1 MPVPPSLH
9 QRWAGWCAQRRA
21 ALEAAAAARKVPV
34 NLHPWTQPE
43 TAAEELARVT
53 LGDFPSM
60 ELAVTLLHHGLT
72 GQEPLSVSRIADRLG
87 RSFMEVGATLHAA
100 DMRARNNDV
109 LRAGLQPV
117 VEEIAESVLEVAE
130 ALVALRTSRS
140 WSAAKEERLVKTW
153 FFARKPI
160 QRFALSALWDGPV
173 AFACA
178 LMERRL
184 AALSA
189 SKDVA

>member
-1 MPVPPSLH
+1 MPAPSSLH
-9 QRWAGWCAQRRA
+9 QRWTDWRERRRA
-21 ALEAAAAARKVPV
+21 AFAAAADARKVPV
-34 NLHPWTQPE
+34 NLHPWTKPE
-43 TAAEELARVT
+43 TEAEEIARVT
-53 LGDFPSM
+53 LGSFLSV

-72 GQEPLSVSRIADRLG
+72 GQDPLSVSRVADRLG

-100 DMRARNNDV
+100 EMRARNNAA

-117 VEEIAESVLEVAE
+117 VDEIAESVLEVAE
-130 ALVALRTSRS
+130 DLVALRTSRA

-173 AFACA
+173 PFACA
-178 LMERRL
+178 LVERRL
-184 AALSA
+184 AALSG